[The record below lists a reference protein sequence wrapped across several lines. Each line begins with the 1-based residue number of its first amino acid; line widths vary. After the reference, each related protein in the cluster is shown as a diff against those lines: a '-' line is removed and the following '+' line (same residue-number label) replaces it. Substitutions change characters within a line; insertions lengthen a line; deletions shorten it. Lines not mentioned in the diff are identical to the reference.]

1 VIAAN
6 QIIIITSI
14 TAYIV
19 HNILNLF
26 FMKDLIA
33 LRYPIGNFEFGKTYT
48 ISDTRK
54 HIDDIAEFPKTLKK
68 IVKKLRDGALDR
80 SYRPHGWTVR
90 QVIHHLADSHM
101 HAYIRM
107 KLALTENTPVIK
119 TYEEK
124 LWAEMEDAK
133 HGSVKSSMKLLSAL
147 HQRWV
152 DFLYELSEDDL
163 QRGYYNPVSKRTIIL
178 QEAISLY
185 AWHTKHHL
193 GHIKIVADGKAP
205 KIEKKHAEDTPS
217 QASSAPQKRVMS
229 EEHKAKIQASRA
241 AKSKPS
247 AEVTL
252 PAADA
257 KRSRRSSEEVA
268 AEKAA
273 AAVEKAA
280 QKAARAA
287 EKAEKAAAPK
297 MSRAE
302 VLALARAARKPKEKP
317 VVVAA
322 AKRARRSSEEVAAEK
337 AEKAAA
343 PKMSR
348 AEVLALARA
357 ARKPKEKPVV
367 EVVDAAKRARRSSEE
382 VAAEK
387 AEKAA
392 VPKMSR
398 AEALALARAARK
410 PKAETAV
417 LEPEPQELP
426 VKNTTAASKK
436 TKK

>member
-1 VIAAN
+1 
-6 QIIIITSI
+6 
-14 TAYIV
+14 
-19 HNILNLF
+19 
-26 FMKDLIA
+26 MKDLIA
-33 LRYPIGNFEFGKTYT
+33 LRYPIGNFEFGKTYI

-317 VVVAA
+317 VV
-322 AKRARRSSEEVAAEK
+322 
-337 AEKAAA
+337 
-343 PKMSR
+343 
-348 AEVLALARA
+348 
-357 ARKPKEKPVV
+357 

>member
-33 LRYPIGNFEFGKTYT
+33 LRYPIGNFEFGKTYI

-317 VVVAA
+317 VV
-322 AKRARRSSEEVAAEK
+322 
-337 AEKAAA
+337 
-343 PKMSR
+343 
-348 AEVLALARA
+348 
-357 ARKPKEKPVV
+357 

>member
-1 VIAAN
+1 
-6 QIIIITSI
+6 
-14 TAYIV
+14 
-19 HNILNLF
+19 
-26 FMKDLIA
+26 MKDLIA

-317 VVVAA
+317 VVEVVAA

-367 EVVDAAKRARRSSEE
+367 VDAPKRARRSSEE

>member
-1 VIAAN
+1 
-6 QIIIITSI
+6 
-14 TAYIV
+14 
-19 HNILNLF
+19 
-26 FMKDLIA
+26 MKDLIA

-322 AKRARRSSEEVAAEK
+322 PKRARRSSEEVAAEK

>member
-1 VIAAN
+1 
-6 QIIIITSI
+6 
-14 TAYIV
+14 
-19 HNILNLF
+19 
-26 FMKDLIA
+26 MKDLIA

-337 AEKAAA
+337 AEKAA
-343 PKMSR
+343 
-348 AEVLALARA
+348 
-357 ARKPKEKPVV
+357 
-367 EVVDAAKRARRSSEE
+367 
-382 VAAEK
+382 
-387 AEKAA
+387 

-417 LEPEPQELP
+417 LEPQPQELP
-426 VKNTTAASKK
+426 VKNRTAASKK

>member
-1 VIAAN
+1 
-6 QIIIITSI
+6 
-14 TAYIV
+14 
-19 HNILNLF
+19 
-26 FMKDLIA
+26 MKDLIA

-317 VVVAA
+317 LVVAA

>member
-1 VIAAN
+1 
-6 QIIIITSI
+6 
-14 TAYIV
+14 
-19 HNILNLF
+19 
-26 FMKDLIA
+26 MKDLIA
-33 LRYPIGNFEFGKTYT
+33 LRYPIGNFEFGKTYI

-322 AKRARRSSEEVAAEK
+322 PKRARRSSEEVAAEK

-367 EVVDAAKRARRSSEE
+367 VVVAAAKRARRSSEE